1 MDLNRK
7 STLKIIV
14 SVSVVLMLLT
24 LIPSGVS
31 AGSITKDFHS
41 EKSLGDHDRDRLRDG
56 SCLLSSSRS
65 SNGNGDCDRLRDGSC
80 LLSSRSSNC
89 NGDCDRLR
97 DGSCSSSRSSNCN
110 GDRDRLRDGS
120 CVSATSGI

>member
-24 LIPSGVS
+24 LIPAGAS
-31 AGSITKDFHS
+31 AGSITKDFHT

-56 SCLLSSSRS
+56 SCLSSRS

-80 LLSSRSSNC
+80 LSSRSSGG
-89 NGDCDRLR
+89 NGDCGRLR
-97 DGSCSSSRSSNCN
+97 DGSCLSSRSSGGN
-110 GDRDRLRDGS
+110 GDCDRLRDGS